1 MLSKL
6 IDEAKDNDYRTLV
19 AGIDASNKGSIKLHE
34 KFGFIHSGTIKH
46 AGYKFDQ
53 WLDLAFYQLDLYN
66 VKEIK

>member
-6 IDEAKDNDYRTLV
+6 IDEAKDNDYRILV
-19 AGIDASNKGSIKLHE
+19 AGIDSSNKGSIKLHD

-53 WLDLAFYQLDLYN
+53 WLDTVYLE
-66 VKEIK
+66 KHI